1 MRIIDK
7 RHHVGRRTFLRAA
20 SLTVPAA
27 ALVSAGIAGTA
38 EEALA
43 ASLQSLKPKTAL
55 TLVRVARDIYPHDAV
70 PDRFY
75 LTAIGSLDAKAKADP
90 AVRTLLETGIA
101 QLESQ
106 AVAKHRR
113 SYADLEEADRVALLQ
128 AHAET
133 PFFTT
138 IRSDLVV
145 SLYNQPDLWVL
156 FGYEGS
162 SFEHGG
168 YIHRGFNDIDW
179 LTNV

>member
-27 ALVSAGIAGTA
+27 ALVSAGIAGSA
-38 EEALA
+38 QEALA

-55 TLVRVARDIYPHDAV
+55 TLARVARDIYPHDTV

-75 LTAIGSLDAKAKADP
+75 ITAIGSLDTKAKADP
-90 AVRTLLETGIA
+90 AVQALLETGIA
-101 QLESQ
+101 KLDSE
-106 AVAKHRR
+106 AVAKHRHG
-113 SYADLEEADRVALLQ
+113 YANLEEADRVALLQ
-128 AHAET
+128 VHADT
-133 PFFTT
+133 PFFKAV
-138 IRSDLVV
+138 RSDLVV
-145 SLYNQPDLWVL
+145 SFYNQPDLWVL